1 MQFNG
6 QRFIGNQQ
14 FDSFVFHL
22 FCREPGT
29 AAAGGGGEAAMTSEG
44 GEVVEDL
51 DLQNLQELA
60 NNADVDEQ
68 DVPVNAGGLGM
79 MAGGGAAQLRRHR
92 DLVDYLYMLT
102 MMGFLALIAY
112 VTGSFG
118 RLMVFAGGIIFMML

>member
-1 MQFNG
+1 
-6 QRFIGNQQ
+6 
-14 FDSFVFHL
+14 
-22 FCREPGT
+22 
-29 AAAGGGGEAAMTSEG
+29 MTDEG

-51 DLQNLQELA
+51 GLQNVQVLA
-60 NNADVDEQ
+60 NNPDVEDQ
-68 DVPVNAGGLGM
+68 GVPMNAGGVGM
-79 MAGGGAAQLRRHR
+79 MAGGGAAQFRRRR